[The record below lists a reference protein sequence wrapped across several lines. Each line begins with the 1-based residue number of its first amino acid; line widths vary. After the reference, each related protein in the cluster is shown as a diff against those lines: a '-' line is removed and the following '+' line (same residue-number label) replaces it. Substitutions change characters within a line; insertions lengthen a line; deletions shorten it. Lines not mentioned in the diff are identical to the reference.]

1 MGRTTGRTPEDTR
14 RLLLDAAAQV
24 ISTQGVGATLDVIA
38 RHAGISKGG
47 LVYHFASKQ
56 ALLIA
61 LAQEQLDGFRDC
73 VHEQIADPEGTP
85 GRLTR
90 AYVRA
95 NLAPFD
101 GDEVIERFSLIAQLL
116 TVPEILEMSRA
127 DERRWQRDMEADGIP
142 LTAQRVILAAADG
155 IAARPVWTPPDLEPE
170 VRRDLESALL
180 GMIDAA
186 VAGAEFR
193 L

>member
-1 MGRTTGRTPEDTR
+1 MGRTTGRTPEATR

-24 ISTQGVGATLDVIA
+24 ISRQGVGATLDVIA

-56 ALLIA
+56 ALLVA
-61 LAQEQLDGFRDC
+61 LAQEQLDDFRDC
-73 VHEQIADPEGTP
+73 VREQIADPEGTP

-95 NLAPFD
+95 NLGPFD
-101 GDEVIERFSLIAQLL
+101 GDEIIERYSLVAQLL
-116 TVPEILEMSRA
+116 TVPEILEMSRD
-127 DERRWQRDMEADGIP
+127 DERRWQRDMEADGVP
-142 LTAQRVILAAADG
+142 LAAQRVILAASDG
-155 IAARPVWTPPDLEPE
+155 IAARPVWNPPDQEPE
-170 VRRDLESALL
+170 VRRELEAALL